1 MLDLSSIFFCKMI
14 FEDICNFHL
23 YGKSQSSF
31 AMKNQERGRK
41 SWWLKLS
48 ILRKKKKIRKWLIV
62 KNW

>member
-41 SWWLKLS
+41 EEEED
-48 ILRKKKKIRKWLIV
+48 
-62 KNW
+62 